1 MSFEAVLTSEVYY
14 MNLEYIKKAHLIS
27 DFKKRISPWLGLE
40 PTKMINSCSAL
51 FFPSRIR
58 GIIFIMNAG
67 ATFRTKVSSN
77 CHDLVTLKREL
88 LSVPYPYF
96 SNLSNSELT
105 TEPLVNC
112 LVKLSVDDTR
122 VSSRCYWF
130 FITNK
135 YQMGLWIVNIYSVG
149 SILMIVVRLWIALL
163 YRKSPLLS

>member
-1 MSFEAVLTSEVYY
+1 M
-14 MNLEYIKKAHLIS
+14 KLINE
-27 DFKKRISPWLGLE
+27 I
-40 PTKMINSCSAL
+40 INNTTYLRFHNCIRFLYCTFLIL
-51 FFPSRIR
+51 F
-58 GIIFIMNAG
+58 MA
-67 ATFRTKVSSN
+67 VSSN
-77 CHDLVTLKREL
+77 CHDLITLKRKL

-122 VSSRCYWF
+122 VSSRCYSF

-163 YRKSPLLS
+163 DRKSPLLSWEPLQTE